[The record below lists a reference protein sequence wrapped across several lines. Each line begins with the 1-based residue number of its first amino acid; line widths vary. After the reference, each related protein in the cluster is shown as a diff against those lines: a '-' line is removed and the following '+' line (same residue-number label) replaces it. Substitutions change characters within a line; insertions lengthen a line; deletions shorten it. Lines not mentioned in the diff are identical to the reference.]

1 MKFPNPR
8 VSHPAAIQLWQKVI
22 GGLNSDISFFAKL
35 DDHFKAV
42 GLEDI
47 SEDRTPRPKPTVI
60 RAFYEYWL
68 GWANQMAEL
77 FEKIKPDEA
86 RELWELVRR
95 IERDQQE
102 DGVIFYPVTRVMVGR
117 KGDIVMS
124 DSSLS

>member
-1 MKFPNPR
+1 
-8 VSHPAAIQLWQKVI
+8 
-22 GGLNSDISFFAKL
+22 
-35 DDHFKAV
+35 
-42 GLEDI
+42 
-47 SEDRTPRPKPTVI
+47 
-60 RAFYEYWL
+60 
-68 GWANQMAEL
+68 MAEL

-117 KGDIVMS
+117 KRDIVMS